1 METLKDVSEIAKSSP
16 EPLSRE
22 EVRRYFQDMD
32 LSEEQE
38 EMIYH
43 YFQLSPEERNAV
55 PGQTDPKEASE
66 TEAVDSGYEDSTSWK
81 DSSNETLAGKYS
93 DIKISDSEA
102 PYIEETVGS
111 GDTEEEPPVSVE
123 RLSDSAYY
131 RMYLDEVK
139 EQKVHDDAQMLQL
152 YQKLLDGD
160 GAVQQEIIQNWL
172 MKVIRIAGLYKSS
185 PVNMEDLIQ
194 EGNMGLWMAL
204 SDCTAVEHSGQME
217 DFLAGKVREA
227 MESYIREVTGDADWT
242 QAVLAKAALLHE
254 AQELLAKENGQAPS
268 LREMSEYTHIP
279 ADEIQD
285 ILALYK
291 EENR

>member
-1 METLKDVSEIAKSSP
+1 MVDKNLFMETLKDVSEIAKSSP

-22 EVRRYFQDMD
+22 EIRKYFQDMD
-32 LSEEQE
+32 LLEEQE
-38 EMIYH
+38 EMIYR

-55 PGQTDPKEASE
+55 PGQNDPEEASE
-66 TEAVDSGYEDSTSWK
+66 AEAVDSGYEDSTSWK
-81 DSSNETLAGKYS
+81 DSSKETS
-93 DIKISDSEA
+93 DRETS
-102 PYIEETVGS
+102 YIEETKESEGTDIEE
-111 GDTEEEPPVSVE
+111 DTEPVSVE

-185 PVNMEDLIQ
+185 PVNIEDLIQ